1 MEIIL
6 SSTGPLTKTI
16 DTKAKVIRTVSNHSK
31 SELQVF
37 YEVVDYFGDTKIL
50 LSKYYNFIAATG
62 SSFENWRKMTD
73 VERDTSIQ
81 NWVFSDYQ
89 NRSN

>member
-16 DTKAKVIRTVSNHSK
+16 DTKAKVIRTVSNHNK
-31 SELQVF
+31 SELQIF
-37 YEVVDYFGDTKIL
+37 YEVVNYFGDVKIL
-50 LSKYYNFIAATG
+50 HPKYFNFIAATG
-62 SSFENWRKMTD
+62 SSFEDWRKLSD

-81 NWVFSDYQ
+81 NWIISDYQ
-89 NRSN
+89 LRKD